1 MVLRLLTALEIEEL
15 LGRKYFYR
23 QGIYRMAQEGLIS
36 SFEVSGVYYF
46 SPEEVTTKALQR
58 LAHRISYRFP
68 WLTTSSLRVKYDEE
82 IGKEITVY
90 GFRDGSA
97 VRANTEE
104 ETEEDLLDKVG
115 DFGKEVRIMPDIP
128 VMPPEP
134 HGPPPPPPGHH
145 GPGHGPH
152 EHHHEIMDMLRR
164 IEERLQRLE
173 ERLR

>member
-1 MVLRLLTALEIEEL
+1 MNVLVDLHSGDVGAETLTREITEQCSPKIQNIMNFLPEDKGLGIDTAGAWPGMVDQAQ
-15 LGRKYFYR
+15 
-23 QGIYRMAQEGLIS
+23 QGY
-36 SFEVSGVYYF
+36 
-46 SPEEVTTKALQR
+46 
-58 LAHRISYRFP
+58 
-68 WLTTSSLRVKYDEE
+68 EE

-164 IEERLQRLE
+164 LEERLQRIE